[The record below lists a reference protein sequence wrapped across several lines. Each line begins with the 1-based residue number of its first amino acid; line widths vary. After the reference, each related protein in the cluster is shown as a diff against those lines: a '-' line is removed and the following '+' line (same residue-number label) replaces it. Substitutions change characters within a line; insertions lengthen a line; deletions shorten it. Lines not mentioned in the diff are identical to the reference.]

1 MRMIQRRSMWSSPLS
16 FLIAGFL
23 LSLNCATVGF
33 AQSPPTATAA
43 SQIESVQDLVGHLTP
58 EQKQRFD
65 ESMKAFNAQLY
76 ADALVAY
83 KGLLGQLPNDSLLS
97 KLASESALNTG
108 DTGFALSALKPLA
121 QANPDDWQAAALLVR
136 ACAES
141 GDVACRD
148 AGIAHMLDLHRRGV
162 TPPRMQQYIVEH
174 VKVGANTLIIRTSLE
189 PWGYY
194 KVYDLGQVMDGDGK
208 VFLRATV
215 ESGDGDQALFAKEH
229 PKEAAAGQRSFSL
242 DAYRETGLNS
252 TGQRT
257 QTHFTYKFFV
267 GQPTYEVVRQEFVN
281 IVNGKS
287 SPISS
292 RTNLVVP

>member
-1 MRMIQRRSMWSSPLS
+1 MLMRMIRRRSLCSFPL
-16 FLIAGFL
+16 LISGFL
-23 LSLNCATVGF
+23 LSSSCTAVVF
-33 AQSPPTATAA
+33 AQSQPAA
-43 SQIESVQDLVGHLTP
+43 ARIESIEDLVAHLTP
-58 EQKQRFD
+58 DQKQRFD
-65 ESMKAFNAQLY
+65 EGMKTFNAQLY
-76 ADALVAY
+76 ADAFTTF
-83 KGLLGQLPNDSLLS
+83 KGLLSQLPNDALLS
-97 KLASESALNTG
+97 KLASESALNVG
-108 DTGFALSALKPLA
+108 NTGFALSTLKPMT
-121 QANPDDWQAAALLVR
+121 QSNPDDWQGAALLVR

-148 AGIAHMLDLHRRGV
+148 AGMAHMLELHRRGI
-162 TPPRMQQYIVEH
+162 TPPRLQQYLVERI
-174 VKVGANTLIIRTSLE
+174 KVGANIMIIRASLE

-194 KVYDLGQVMDGDGK
+194 KVYDLAQVMDGDGK

-215 ESGDGDQALFAKEH
+215 ESGDGDHVVFAKEH
-229 PKEAAAGQRSFSL
+229 PKEAAAGERSFSL

-252 TGQRT
+252 SGQRT

-287 SPISS
+287 TPISS